1 MSEFSE
7 DLMLECLEQDPPNV
21 SPILE
26 SLNELHLDDPDT
38 AEAHAKI
45 IRVKLTQK
53 AAFLELVRFY
63 VAIADWYV
71 TDRGWRKEVYRDL
84 SQAVAEDELQSLLL
98 ELSGLNSPRLK
109 GKAGLLRYQFLQELS
124 ADDYVFMKNFGFG
137 KVTEVRHADKRV
149 VVDFIDKPGHELELS
164 FAAEKM
170 VRVDEDHLYAR
181 RHLRTEELDEMVKK
195 NPAEVVR
202 IALRS
207 FGPTAAPQLQ
217 SILVPDILPDAKW
230 KTFWANARK
239 ELKKD
244 PLVTLPSK
252 RSEPIELLHQEKS
265 FNDAWFRALA
275 DQKNMEN
282 VLSELE
288 TYLES
293 KDDTSAKVEDKNR
306 EIVVDRLRF
315 VVLGA
320 LGKQDD
326 YVVRAWLIAEKLGI
340 SSEEVDLAD
349 FLAQVKTPAGLL
361 KTVQSLSANLT
372 KQFLASLDAADR
384 DACAE
389 VLLQVLPQLEYSAL
403 NEAIQ
408 LLVDQGRE
416 DRVAS
421 ALREVWNQWAAE
433 VDVMFWLS
441 QNSAKIS
448 EWNYGNTPDLVSRI
462 LKVINRDYTGN
473 RLRVRNQLR
482 EVFRKPAWL
491 KEVLSSMD
499 ERQRRAFTQGVK
511 DSTAWEQLD
520 KASVLGQI
528 VKIDDSVQDIVS
540 GKSEERDVEIP
551 AVQARVSSIRSYK
564 LKEAQLQ
571 KIINKDI
578 PENSQDIA
586 RAREY
591 GDLRENFEYKAAKD
605 TQRILMGRRGELENQ
620 LRDVTPTN
628 FSEFDQ
634 DEAGV
639 ATTVE
644 IEYQDGVKDTFFIM
658 GEWDSDP
665 DRNIIANAS
674 GMAIA
679 LSGKKAGD
687 TVSVPSEDGE
697 KHVTV
702 LAVKPLP
709 QELLAWASAEPEAT
723 SV

>member
-7 DLMLECLEQDPPNV
+7 DLMIECLEQDPPNLTPV
-21 SPILE
+21 LE
-26 SLNELHLDDPDT
+26 GLNDLHLEDPDT
-38 AEAHAKI
+38 AEAHARL
-45 IRVKLTQK
+45 IRVHLVQK
-53 AAFLELVRFY
+53 SAFKELVDFY
-63 VAIADWYV
+63 LFLADWHL
-71 TDRGWRKEVYRDL
+71 TDRGWRQEVYRDL
-84 SQAVAEDELQSLLL
+84 NQAFSEDELQKLLL
-98 ELSGLNSPRLK
+98 QLSGLDSPRLK
-109 GKAGLLRYQFLQELS
+109 GKAGLQRLKFLQDLS
-124 ADDYVFMKNFGFG
+124 VGDYVFMKNFGFG
-137 KVTEVRHADKRV
+137 TVADLRHEDRRM
-149 VVDFIDKPGHELELS
+149 VVDFVDKPGHELELG

-207 FGPTAAPQLQ
+207 FGPTAAPLLQ
-217 SILVPDILPDAKW
+217 ATLVPDILPEAKW
-230 KTFWANARK
+230 KTFWTNARK

-244 PLVTLPSK
+244 PLIILPSK
-252 RSEPIELLHQEKS
+252 RSEPIELLKSEKS
-265 FNDAWFRALA
+265 FNQQWFRALA
-275 DQKNMEN
+275 DEKNMEN

-288 TYLES
+288 AYLEG
-293 KDDTSAKVEDKNR
+293 KDEASAQVEGDIR
-306 EIVVDRLRF
+306 DIVVDRLRF

-320 LGKQDD
+320 LGKHDD
-326 YVVRAWLIAEKLGI
+326 YLVRAWLIAEALDI
-340 SSEEVDLAD
+340 SPEEVDLAD
-349 FLAQVKTPAGLL
+349 FLAKVKTPEGLL
-361 KTVQSLSANLT
+361 QTVQSLSANLT
-372 KQFLASLDAADR
+372 KSFLASLDAADR
-384 DACAE
+384 DACAD
-389 VLLQVLPQLEYSAL
+389 VLIQVLPQLEYSAL

-408 LLVDQGRE
+408 LLTDQGRE

-421 ALREVWNQWAAE
+421 ALREVWNQWSAE

-441 QNSAKIS
+441 QNSSKIS

-540 GKSEERDVEIP
+540 GKAEEREEESVAP
-551 AVQARVSSIRSYK
+551 QARVSSIRSYK
-564 LKEAQLQ
+564 AKEAQLQ

-605 TQRILMGRRGELENQ
+605 TQRVLMGRRAELENQ
-620 LRDVTPTN
+620 LRDVNPSD

-634 DEAGV
+634 EVAGV

-644 IEYQDGVKDTFFIM
+644 MEYADGERDTFYIM

-674 GMAIA
+674 GMARA
-679 LSGKKAGD
+679 LAGKKAGD
-687 TVSVPSEDGE
+687 AVTVPSEQGE
-697 KHVTV
+697 RQGTIVSV
-702 LAVKPLP
+702 GSLP
-709 QELLAWASAEPEAT
+709 AELLEWARSEPAGL

>member
-7 DLMLECLEQDPPNV
+7 DLMLECLEQDPPNLT
-21 SPILE
+21 PILGG
-26 SLNELHLDDPDT
+26 LTELHRDDPET
-38 AEAHAKI
+38 AEAHARLM
-45 IRVKLTQK
+45 RVQLTQK
-53 AAFLELVRFY
+53 AAFSALVDLYLEMAEWHL
-63 VAIADWYV
+63 
-71 TDRGWRKEVYRDL
+71 TDRGWRTEVHRDL
-84 SQAVAEDELQSLLL
+84 SQAFAEDPLQSMLL

-109 GKAGLLRYQFLQELS
+109 GKAGLQRLKFLQELG
-124 ADDYVFMKNFGFG
+124 AGDYVFMKNFGFG
-137 KVTEVRHADKRV
+137 QVTEVRQEDRRV
-149 VVDFIDKPGHELELS
+149 VVDFIDRPGHELELS

-170 VRVDEDHLYAR
+170 VRVDENHLYAR
-181 RHLRTEELDEMVKK
+181 RHLRTEDLEEMVKK

-217 SILVPDILPDAKW
+217 GILVPDILPEAKW

-244 PLVTLPSK
+244 PLVILPSK
-252 RSEPIELLHQEKS
+252 RSEPIELLEEEKS
-265 FNDAWFRALA
+265 YNDRWFRDLA
-275 DQKNMEN
+275 DEKNMETLLLN
-282 VLSELE
+282 LE
-288 TYLES
+288 EYLE
-293 KDDTSAKVEDKNR
+293 KRDGDSAQAEGKNR
-306 EIVVDRLRF
+306 EIVVDRLQF

-320 LGKQDD
+320 QGKHED
-326 YVVRAWLIAEKLGI
+326 YLVRAWLIAEQLNIGP
-340 SSEEVDLAD
+340 EEVNLSE
-349 FLAQVKTPAGLL
+349 FLAKVKTPSGLL
-361 KTVQSLSANLT
+361 GTVRSLSANLT
-372 KQFLASLDAADR
+372 KNFLGSLDAADR
-384 DACAE
+384 EACAE

-408 LLVDQGRE
+408 LLTDQGQE
-416 DRVAS
+416 DKVAS
-421 ALREVWNQWAAE
+421 ALREVWNQWSAE

-441 QNSAKIS
+441 QNSSKIS

-540 GKSEERDVEIP
+540 GKSEEREEDTAP
-551 AVQARVSSIRSYK
+551 VQARVSSIRSYK
-564 LKEAQLQ
+564 EKEAQLQ

-605 TQRILMGRRGELENQ
+605 MQRVLMGRRGELENQ
-620 LRDVTPTN
+620 LRDVSPSD
-628 FSEFDQ
+628 FSEFDH

-639 ATTVE
+639 ATTVG
-644 IEYQDGVKDTFFIM
+644 IKYQDGTQETYYIL

-665 DRNIIANAS
+665 AKKIIANAS
-674 GMAIA
+674 GMAMS
-679 LSGKKAGD
+679 LMGKKPGD
-687 TVSVPSEDGE
+687 AVTVPSEQGE
-697 KHVTV
+697 RAATLISVG
-702 LAVKPLP
+702 PLP
-709 QELLAWASAEPEAT
+709 EDLLAWARSVPEGSPA
-723 SV
+723 

>member
-7 DLMLECLEQDPPNV
+7 DLMLECLEQDPPTV
-21 SPILE
+21 SPFME
-26 SLNELHLDDPDT
+26 GLNELHRDDPET
-38 AEAHAKI
+38 AEAHAKL
-45 IRVKLTQK
+45 IRAKISQK
-53 AAFLELVRFY
+53 VAPQELVAFY
-63 VAIADWYV
+63 LGIADWYV
-71 TDRGWRKEVYRDL
+71 ADRGWRKEVYRDL
-84 SQAVAEDELQSLLL
+84 SQAFEEDELQTLLL

-109 GKAGLLRYQFLQELS
+109 GKAGLQRLEFLQKLS
-124 ADDYVFMKNFGFG
+124 AEDYVFMKNFGFG
-137 KVTEVRHADKRV
+137 KVTGVRHEDRRV

-181 RHLRTEELDEMVKK
+181 RHLRTEDLEEMVQKE
-195 NPAEVVR
+195 PAEVVR

-217 SILVPDILPDAKW
+217 AILVPDILPDAKW

-239 ELKKD
+239 DLKKD
-244 PLVTLPSK
+244 PLVILPSK
-252 RSEPIELLHQEKS
+252 RSEPIELLKQEKS
-265 FNDAWFRALA
+265 FNDAWFSALA
-275 DQKNMEN
+275 NQKNMEA

-288 TYLES
+288 AYLDGR
-293 KDDTSAKVEDKNR
+293 DDSSAAVAGTNR
-306 EIVVDRLRF
+306 EIVVDRLSF

-320 LGKQDD
+320 LGKHDD
-326 YVVRAWLIAEKLGI
+326 YLVRAWLIAEKLNI
-340 SSEEVDLAD
+340 SSEEINLAD
-349 FLAQVKTPAGLL
+349 FLAKVKTPAGLL
-361 KTVQSLSANLT
+361 HTVQSLSANLT
-372 KQFLASLDAADR
+372 KNFLGSLDAADR

-389 VLLQVLPQLEYSAL
+389 VLLQVLPKLEYSAL
-403 NEAIQ
+403 NEAIH
-408 LLVDQGRE
+408 LLVDQGNE
-416 DRVAS
+416 DKVAS
-421 ALREVWNQWAAE
+421 ALREVWNQWSAE

-441 QNSAKIS
+441 QNASKIS

-482 EVFRKPAWL
+482 EVFRKPVWL

-540 GKSEERDVEIP
+540 GKAEEREKDTP
-551 AVQARVSSIRSYK
+551 AVQVRVSSIRSYK
-564 LKEAQLQ
+564 QKEAQLQ

-605 TQRILMGRRGELENQ
+605 TQRVLMGRRAELENQ
-620 LRDVTPTN
+620 LRDVVPTD

-634 DEAGV
+634 EVAGV
-639 ATTVE
+639 ATTVV
-644 IEYQDGVKDTFFIM
+644 ISYADGDQDTFYVM

-674 GMAIA
+674 GMAMA
-679 LSGKKAGD
+679 LNGKRAGE
-687 TVSVPSEDGE
+687 TANVPSEQGE
-697 KHVTV
+697 RQATIVEI
-702 LAVKPLP
+702 KPLP
-709 QELLAWASAEPEAT
+709 QELIVWASTEPEEPLG
-723 SV
+723 